1 MLFPLES
8 RDGGETDVF
17 PTRIHPDPNRNLYQ
31 NLEWPLTD
39 EGYLDSKLRL
49 NGESFQLVRGYMEN
63 HLDRELLPLY
73 RDVKIDGDSFDV
85 YGDNV
90 FRYSDLQHMLAEI
103 RNAARDLSLGRESAR
118 IRQMIPYHILS
129 SCGGYDK
136 GKEDLLDEFRMEIAD
151 YMRRFCDAIQA
162 VMENAPEYE
171 LLNFEGP

>member
-8 RDGGETDVF
+8 RDGSETDVF
-17 PTRIHPDPNRNLYQ
+17 STRIHPDPNRNLYE
-31 NLEWPLTD
+31 NLERSLTD

-73 RDVKIDGDSFDV
+73 RDVETDGDSFDV

-90 FRYSDLQHMLAEI
+90 FRYSDLQHILAEI
-103 RNAARDLSLGRESAR
+103 RNAARDLSLGRESDG
-118 IRQMIPYHILS
+118 IRQMIPYHVLS

-136 GKEDLLDEFRMEIAD
+136 GKEELLDEFRMEIAD
-151 YMRRFCDAIQA
+151 YMRWFCDAIQA
-162 VMENAPEYE
+162 VMENAPEVE